1 VLIENQTRLV
11 DDLSGQGEAQAR
23 RAEEAERRA
32 SAHSARRD
40 DAGAAPFMSD
50 EADSGRRLAR
60 QFFRALSRDAA
71 AGAGPQRILVAVD
84 DLDSLA
90 PVEAAAFVDEA
101 ATLLSQSPFVLL
113 VAADP
118 QRLAQGWGGDSGRLG
133 RRIQIGVRVDAASSG
148 DYARLVRKLLASG
161 DDAAAA
167 EPPVDLRTSV
177 WDRPVSGEEASL
189 LEALAP
195 LAGRSP
201 RSVAQFITAY
211 RLGRGRTDQWAP
223 LALALAIDIGAT
235 PEEQAAVSGA
245 ITASL
250 PSQALDGAGLPARV
264 GDAIGHARK
273 AHGAPITTGD
283 LRAAMNIASTY
294 SLNV

>member
-1 VLIENQTRLV
+1 MRWPGRQRAARLRK
-11 DDLSGQGEAQAR
+11 E
-23 RAEEAERRA
+23 
-32 SAHSARRD
+32 
-40 DAGAAPFMSD
+40 
-50 EADSGRRLAR
+50 
-60 QFFRALSRDAA
+60 
-71 AGAGPQRILVAVD
+71 IIVAVD

-90 PVEAAAFVDEA
+90 PSEAAAFVDEA
-101 ATLLSQSPFVLL
+101 ATILGQPPFVLI

-148 DYARLVRKLLASG
+148 DYARLVRKLLGSG
-161 DDAAAA
+161 EESTAPESAPD
-167 EPPVDLRTSV
+167 VRTSV
-177 WDRPVSGEEASL
+177 WDRPVTGEEASL

-211 RLGRGRTDQWAP
+211 RLGRARTDKWAP

-235 PEEQAAVSGA
+235 PEEQAAVASA
-245 ITASL
+245 IAASL
-250 PSQALDGAGLPARV
+250 PSQSLEGPGLPARV
-264 GDAIGHARK
+264 ADAIGHARS
-273 AHGAPITTGD
+273 ANGEPITTGD
-283 LRAAMNIASTY
+283 LRAAMNVASTY